1 MPKMRNAL
9 LSTVSAAALTVSCAA
24 YAGDRVP
31 PGMNWT
37 GFYLGGHAGYG
48 WTEFTSGG
56 ATTSSDIDGF
66 AGGLL
71 AGYNYQMHNWVIGV
85 EGDWTS
91 TAWKSSPFSVTPK
104 SSAQG
109 RYTDMVSVRG
119 RLGYAF
125 DRTLVFGTVGWGR
138 GEGSYADTKNKIIS
152 DFSHSGTVFGGG
164 VEYKLSRNVSVGI
177 EGLFYE
183 AGFSKTVLS
192 PSAKKST
199 TFTGDDMSVVRA
211 RLSVQF

>member
-1 MPKMRNAL
+1 
-9 LSTVSAAALTVSCAA
+9 
-24 YAGDRVP
+24 
-31 PGMNWT
+31 
-37 GFYLGGHAGYG
+37 
-48 WTEFTSGG
+48 
-56 ATTSSDIDGF
+56 
-66 AGGLL
+66 
-71 AGYNYQMHNWVIGV
+71 MHNWVIGV

-164 VEYKLSRNVSVGI
+164 IEYKLSRSVGV

-192 PSAKKST
+192 PSGKKST